1 MLHRYLNNRVI
12 ELIANNKNGI
22 RAPIPISGYF
32 LRRKMQFLHI
42 PCKNGRVW
50 KAASRRQKPEYP
62 LPQGIPAANGTP
74 GMQFGIFIPNE
85 NICVHLTDIRPEKTK
100 PCITFLQEP
109 LLCPLYYSSCSGL
122 HNNKYLHPMINQYEV
137 PAMIED
143 TLPEL
148 SRPLHQFPAIFHI
161 YETMQCLGSYVLRQL
176 RDRNYPLLEKSLRL
190 TVRLY
195 EKGNPLVQRAVLQVI
210 IPGLSRESIP
220 DNIGK
225 IRLYS
230 LIPPSLYNS
239 FMQHHLQ

>member
-1 MLHRYLNNRVI
+1 MPAKTRIFNTNGHFT
-12 ELIANNKNGI
+12 NKAYSWNAI
-22 RAPIPISGYF
+22 W
-32 LRRKMQFLHI
+32 HT
-42 PCKNGRVW
+42 V
-50 KAASRRQKPEYP
+50 
-62 LPQGIPAANGTP
+62 
-74 GMQFGIFIPNE
+74 PNE
-85 NICVHLTDIRPEKTK
+85 NICVPLIKTNS
-100 PCITFLQEP
+100 CITSLQEP
-109 LLCPLYYSSCSGL
+109 SLCRLCYSFCTGSY
-122 HNNKYLHPMINQYEV
+122 NNKYLIPMINQYEV

-161 YETMQCLGSYVLRQL
+161 YETMQCLGNYMLRQL

-190 TVRLY
+190 TGRLY

-230 LIPPSLYNS
+230 LIPPCLYNS